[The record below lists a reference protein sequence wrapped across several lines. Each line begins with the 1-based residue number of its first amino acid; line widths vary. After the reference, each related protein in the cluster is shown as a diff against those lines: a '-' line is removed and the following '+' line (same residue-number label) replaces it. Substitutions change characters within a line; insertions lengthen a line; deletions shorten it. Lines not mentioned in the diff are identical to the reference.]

1 MKTESVESYWSLPA
15 ESLLRQLDT
24 SLEGLSQEEAVR
36 RARLRGEPNTKKPS
50 RWQRA
55 VGLWLSQYKSPI
67 MLLLLGATALSIY
80 LGDTTD
86 ALIILAIV
94 LVSGLLSSWQEWN
107 AAEAVAA
114 LLATV
119 AVKARVRRNAAEVEI
134 SAESIVPGDIVLL
147 TAGRRIP
154 ADCILLESQD
164 LHVDEATLTGE
175 TFPVEKM
182 VGIADDRAPLAHRS
196 NTVFMGTHV
205 VSGSAVAIAVHTGAT
220 TELGKIAESLT
231 RTPKETDFERGIRR
245 FGYFLMEITLLL
257 VLVIFAFNM
266 YLGRPSVEAFLFSLA
281 LAVGLT
287 PQLLPAVISI
297 NLARGARQMAHSQVI
312 VKRLAAIENFGSMDI
327 LCSDKTGT
335 LTEGEIKIHSF
346 LAADGSDSEKVR
358 RYAYINAYFESGFAN
373 PMDEAL
379 RALELQPVVAGCRKE
394 GEKPYDF
401 VRKRLSVKVTCG
413 DRCELVTKGALLKVI
428 EVCSRAEQT
437 NGTIDDMEVWRSA
450 ILERYQGM
458 AEQGYRVLGV
468 AYKGEVE
475 AGSCSE
481 VDERDMIF
489 LGFVVLH
496 DPPKAG
502 AREAIERLRQLGVGL
517 KVITGDSQPVARHLL
532 QVLGVE
538 NPQVLTGG
546 ELRQL
551 TSAALL
557 QQVKQAQAFAEVEP
571 NQKEQIVQMLRKAG
585 HVVGFMG
592 DGINDAAALHA
603 ADVSISV
610 DSAVDVAKE
619 AADIVLLEKNLAVL
633 AQGVVEGRKTFANTL
648 KYVFMATSANFGNMF
663 SMAGAS
669 LFLNFL
675 PLLPKQ
681 ILLTNLLTDLPE
693 MTIAGDRVDDDV
705 VATPRR
711 WDIAFIRRFMLSFGL
726 LSSVFDYLTFGV
738 LLFVLNASPEL
749 FRTGWFIESVVSAA
763 CIVLVVRSR
772 KPMLGS
778 RPSRYLLGATVL
790 VVIATVA
797 FPFAPVLDELF
808 EFSRPPLHFLGW
820 MGLIVLGYIAAAEQL
835 KKRFYRR
842 EA

>member
-1 MKTESVESYWSLPA
+1 MQTEIREAFWSLPP
-15 ESLLRQLDT
+15 ESLLQQLDT
-24 SLEGLSQEEAVR
+24 SREGLNQAEALR
-36 RARLRGEPNTKKPS
+36 RSRSLGQPKTKKPS

-55 VGLWLSQYKSPI
+55 VRLWLNQYKSPI

-119 AVKARVRRNAAEVEI
+119 AVKARVRRDAAEVEI
-134 SAESIVPGDIVLL
+134 GAESIVPGDIVLL

-154 ADCILLESQD
+154 ADCLLLESQD

-175 TFPVEKM
+175 TFPAEKTA
-182 VGIADDRAPLAHRS
+182 GIVDAQAPLARRS
-196 NTVFMGTHV
+196 NAVFMGTHV
-205 VSGSAVAIAVHTGAT
+205 VSGSALAVAVHVGAD
-220 TELGKIAESLT
+220 TELGQIAESLT
-231 RTPKETDFERGIRR
+231 RTKKETDFERGIRR

-257 VLVIFAFNM
+257 VLVIFAVNM

-297 NLARGARQMAHSQVI
+297 NLARGARQMAQSQVI

-335 LTEGEIKIHSF
+335 LTEGEIKIRAF
-346 LAADGSDSEKVR
+346 LSPEGVDSEKVR

-401 VRKRLSVKVTCG
+401 VRKRLSVKIVCN
-413 DRCELVTKGALLKVI
+413 DCCELVTKGALPRVLEI
-428 EVCSRAEQT
+428 CSCVEQGD
-437 NGTIDDMEVWRSA
+437 GTVEAMEVWRPA
-450 ILERYQGM
+450 VLDRYREL

-468 AYKGEVE
+468 AYKGTVA
-475 AGSCSE
+475 AGACSE
-481 VDERDMIF
+481 ADETDMTF

-502 AREAIERLRQLGVGL
+502 AREAIERLRRLGVEL

-538 NPQVLTGG
+538 NPLVLTGG

-557 QQVKQAQAFAEVEP
+557 QQVQQAQAFAEVEP
-571 NQKEQIVQMLRKAG
+571 NQKEQIVQTLRQAG
-585 HVVGFMG
+585 HVAGFMG

-669 LFLNFL
+669 LFLDFL

-705 VATPRR
+705 VAVPRR
-711 WDIAFIRRFMLSFGL
+711 WNIAFIRRFMLTFGL
-726 LSSVFDYLTFGV
+726 LSSIFDYLTFGV
-738 LLFVLNASPEL
+738 LLFVLHASPEL

-772 KPMLGS
+772 KPMLRS
-778 RPSRYLLGATVL
+778 RPSHYLLGATIL
-790 VVIATVA
+790 VVAAAVA
-797 FPFAPVLDELF
+797 FPFASVLDGLF
-808 EFSRPPLHFLGW
+808 EFAQPPLHFLGW
-820 MGLIVLGYIAAAEQL
+820 MGLIVLIYIAAAERI